1 MRDDDS
7 VPCPAQ
13 AQRAVRRWGATAFA
27 FDVLQNPEQYNLFAS
42 RVVPD
47 ALVAYR
53 IVGRTDVVVGEP
65 LAPPE
70 RMAEVVAEF
79 VAERR
84 AAGRRILGFLASQT
98 FARAIVAQGGGAAQ
112 LTAEPEIDPATYEP
126 RGGSAKKL
134 RAYVRRL
141 RRAGLDACELPRM
154 RVPPPELQ
162 QSVEALTREWIVRG
176 TARRAHFLEVDAWK
190 RLEEKRLFA
199 VFDPKD
205 GERLLALLI
214 AHPVYA
220 ENGWHLCHL
229 IRSPDAPKG
238 VNELAVMGAIER
250 LADEGVRYATFGP
263 FAVPCA
269 GEFLGFSWI
278 MERLIR
284 TAYRLAATTGGYA
297 RSVEFYRK
305 VQSGPWQPR
314 YIAFAPRSAA
324 LGPFLIAARLTHA
337 LGLLRRD

>member
-1 MRDDDS
+1 MRDDQPWPDGAA
-7 VPCPAQ
+7 VEH
-13 AQRAVRRWGATAFA
+13 AVRRWGATAFA
-27 FDVLQNPEQYNLFAS
+27 FDVLQSPDQYEFFAS
-42 RVVPD
+42 RSVPG
-47 ALVAYR
+47 ALVPYR
-53 IVGRTDVVVGEP
+53 VLGRTDVVVGEA

-70 RMAEVVAEF
+70 RMADVVAEF
-79 VAERR
+79 TIARR
-84 AAGRRILGFLASQT
+84 AAGRRILGFLASEA
-98 FARAIVAQGGGAAQ
+98 FAKALVAQGGGAAQ

-126 RGGSAKKL
+126 SGGSAKKL

-141 RRAGLDACELPRM
+141 RRAGIDACELPRM
-154 RVPPPELQ
+154 RVAPPELRR
-162 QSVEALTREWIVRG
+162 SVETLTREWIARG

-205 GERLLALLI
+205 GDRLFALLI

-263 FAVPCA
+263 FAVPHA
-269 GEFLGFSWI
+269 GEFLGFSPI
-278 MERLIR
+278 MERVIR
-284 TAYRLAATTGGYA
+284 GAYELAATAGGYA
-297 RSVEFYRK
+297 GSVEFYRK
-305 VQSGPWQPR
+305 VQSGPWLPR
-314 YIAFAPRSAA
+314 YIAFAPRGVA
-324 LGPFLIAARLTHA
+324 LRPFLTAARLTHA
-337 LGLLRRD
+337 LGFVRRD